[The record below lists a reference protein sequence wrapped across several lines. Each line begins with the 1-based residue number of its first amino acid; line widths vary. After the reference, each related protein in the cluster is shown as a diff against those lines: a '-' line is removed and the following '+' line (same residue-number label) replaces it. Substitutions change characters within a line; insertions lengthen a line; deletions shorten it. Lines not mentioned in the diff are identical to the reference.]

1 MRERE
6 AAAAKA
12 KACKKGKERELLQ
25 EELLIQSVEV
35 LDNTIRAM
43 QKLSLPERV
52 KTSEIHK

>member
-6 AAAAKA
+6 AAVAKA
-12 KACKKGKERELLQ
+12 KASKKGKERELLQ
-25 EELLIQSVEV
+25 EELLFESVEV